1 MAHKQ
6 TMAFDSLCPTHLLLA
21 SGRKLE
27 GPKSEETYKLIIEPL
42 QKSVTIWK

>member
-6 TMAFDSLCPTHLLLA
+6 IMAFDSLCPIHVLL
-21 SGRKLE
+21 GTGGKLE

-42 QKSVTIWK
+42 QKSVIIWK